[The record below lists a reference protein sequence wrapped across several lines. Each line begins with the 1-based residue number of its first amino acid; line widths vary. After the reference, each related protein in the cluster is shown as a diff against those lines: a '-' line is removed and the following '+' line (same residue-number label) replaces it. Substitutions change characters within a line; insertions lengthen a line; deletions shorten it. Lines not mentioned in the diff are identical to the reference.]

1 MRLFNLAFIAS
12 VLLFSVLSNAL
23 YSQNQDIR
31 TSVADLT
38 QDFSALDRQVRSIQ
52 FELELLKENQNSEPT
67 DKAIRLLNAKIL
79 KVENELKNL
88 RMEMAQRDRA
98 LGEQLLSKVT
108 ARLDEYF
115 KSLNQ
120 SMGASQMAESVSQP
134 LEFSDDYPK
143 TGLSYEVQPGDT
155 LSQIALKF
163 GSTVRF
169 IQDANQ
175 IKDPARDLRV
185 GDTIFIPLK
194 EN

>member
-67 DKAIRLLNAKIL
+67 DKAIRWLNAKIL

-120 SMGASQMAESVSQP
+120 SMGASQMAESASQP

>member
-23 YSQNQDIR
+23 YSQNQDLR

-88 RMEMAQRDRA
+88 RIEMAQRDRA

>member
-120 SMGASQMAESVSQP
+120 SMGASQMAESASQP

-143 TGLSYEVQPGDT
+143 MGLSYEVQPGDT